1 MQLLLHLLA
10 FFDDVGVSVI
20 INCPLGGLTFIPR
33 EREVLGVDK
42 VEVITFIVTLFPF
55 LFSVQLSFFLFM
67 NGLQLLKILTNTLL
81 YFPRSCDS
89 SSYWNGILHDHQNE
103 SISDCFEN
111 RRVQCLDRD
120 DADTFKI
127 LSEKVSRYRY
137 I

>member
-33 EREVLGVDK
+33 EERRAWRRYGGSYNIHCD
-42 VEVITFIVTLFPF
+42 VISILIFGTTFF
-55 LFSVQLSFFLFM
+55 FFLFM
-67 NGLQLLKILTNTLL
+67 NGVQLLKILTNTLL

-111 RRVQCLDRD
+111 RRVQCLDTD
-120 DADTFKI
+120 DADTF
-127 LSEKVSRYRY
+127 
-137 I
+137 